1 MRRRSHNSFTLVE
14 MIGVMAVLAILAS
27 FLAPSLVRQIQTA
40 KMAGEDQN
48 LSTIAQGIL
57 EYVNA
62 TQTLP
67 DTNASSMN
75 WASNVSTYTG
85 LSSDKVLYVF
95 PGQSSSRRMLIY
107 DPALVAWGNMATNVW
122 STNAKTNPARVMIVS
137 SSSADPNLTVTGIT
151 SVNFTDLFEWNK
163 NYSNGVVNVPTSL
176 PGAWQKK
183 GEFLHVKTI
192 NLAQNFCQ
200 VSFRDCYAPIANITG
215 WSAGTNYTNQSQF
228 IFTNQGS
235 IYQVNCNTNTNS
247 GIVTYVSLISAAGF
261 NDITTFQS
269 TNTIPGGTAVLTNQ
283 PPNLGRMSFN
293 TNSPVVL
300 PSQLFTN
307 IVLKGT
313 KLFLQG
319 VQCFQIQSDCEF
331 EFFNQ
336 TWTQK
341 Y

>member
-1 MRRRSHNSFTLVE
+1 

-57 EYVNA
+57 DYVNA

-151 SVNFTDLFEWNK
+151 SANFTNLFEWNK
-163 NYSNGVVNVPTSL
+163 NYSNGVVNVPANL
-176 PGAWQKK
+176 PAAWQKK

-192 NLAQNFCQ
+192 NLSQNFCQ

-215 WSAGTNYTNQSQF
+215 MSTNDTRYTNQSQF

-235 IYQVNCNTNTNS
+235 VYQVNCDTNMGT
-247 GIVTYVSLISAAGF
+247 VAYVSLISAAGF
-261 NDITTFQS
+261 NDYTFQ
-269 TNTIPGGTAVLTNQ
+269 TTITIPGGTNTFTNQ
-283 PPNLGRMSFN
+283 PPPRGMVGYNNINNVNNLS
-293 TNSPVVL
+293 
-300 PSQLFTN
+300 SQTLTN
-307 IVLKGT
+307 IILKGT
-313 KLFLQG
+313 KIYLQG
-319 VQCFQIQSDCEF
+319 TQTYEIQNDSEF

-336 TWTQK
+336 TWTRK
-341 Y
+341 N

>member
-1 MRRRSHNSFTLVE
+1 
-14 MIGVMAVLAILAS
+14 
-27 FLAPSLVRQIQTA
+27 
-40 KMAGEDQN
+40 
-48 LSTIAQGIL
+48 
-57 EYVNA
+57 
-62 TQTLP
+62 
-67 DTNASSMN
+67 
-75 WASNVSTYTG
+75 
-85 LSSDKVLYVF
+85 
-95 PGQSSSRRMLIY
+95 MLIY

-235 IYQVNCNTNTNS
+235 IYQVNCNTNTNG

-261 NDITTFQS
+261 NDYTFQS

-283 PPNLGRMSFN
+283 PPSKGSMAFN
-293 TNSPVVL
+293 TNSPVAL

-319 VQCFQIQSDCEF
+319 VQYFQIQSDCEF